1 LEKETIYPTDVL
13 VMGTDGL
20 WDVTSNEKVA
30 DVVHQSLE
38 QFPSLDTARHRYR
51 FTSAAQDLVM
61 ASRGKLVERNW
72 RTAENKSATID
83 DISVFVIPLI
93 YYKEEYQLWK
103 EEQEAFKN
111 HLSNGNASKEERA
124 AAEEE
129 VKPTGY
135 VSFGDPSLTVTDPL
149 ANGAVTER
157 RKSTEEAKDRPP
169 TANEVSQAKESD
181 SPADVIPA
189 VNGGSSPDNK
199 EDQPTIPPTAPN
211 PSPAVESVAT
221 ETNSQA
227 SPSTDQPSTPDVA
240 VKEVSSTSTA
250 GPVAISATEPSTVD
264 DVARDDT
271 DA

>member
-1 LEKETIYPTDVL
+1 
-13 VMGTDGL
+13 MGTDGL

-124 AAEEE
+124 AADEQ

-157 RKSTEEAKDRPP
+157 RKSTEDRPP
-169 TANEVSQAKESD
+169 TARELSQAKESD

-199 EDQPTIPPTAPN
+199 EDQPTIPPTAQN
-211 PSPAVESVAT
+211 PSPASEPAAT
-221 ETNSQA
+221 ETTSQA
-227 SPSTDQPSTPDVA
+227 SPSTDQSSAPDA
-240 VKEVSSTSTA
+240 AAKEVSPASSTSAA
-250 GPVAISATEPSTVD
+250 GPDAISATEPATVD
-264 DVARDDT
+264 DIARDDT